1 MHRFD
6 DRADAG
12 RQLGVALDALRD
24 AAPVVLGLPRGGVPV
39 GYAVARQLAAPLD
52 VIVVRKLGV
61 PWWPELAMG
70 AIGENGVRVVDAVLM
85 AREGVS
91 EAELESVERRERAVL
106 SSHIAHF
113 CGGRERVDVHGRVAV
128 VVDDGMATGLT
139 ARAACQVVRGLG
151 AARVIM
157 AVPVAPAQTVE
168 EFDAADSVV
177 CLATPISF
185 GAVGEYFRD
194 FLPTTDDE
202 VIRLLNA
209 AGQGVVGTRSSESRV
224 LPQDR
229 VALRRSIDRADGQ
242 MVGASLGEGDSA
254 KAVADVSAAAD

>member
-39 GYAVARQLAAPLD
+39 GYAVAQQLAAPLD

-70 AIGENGVRVVDAVLM
+70 AIGEDGVRVVDAALM

-91 EAELESVERRERAVL
+91 EAELESVERRERTVL
-106 SSHIAHF
+106 SSYIEHF
-113 CGGRERVDVHGRVAV
+113 CGGRDRVAVQGRVAV
-128 VVDDGMATGLT
+128 LVDDGMATGFT

-177 CLATPISF
+177 CLAAPSSF

-194 FLPTTDDE
+194 FSATTDDQ
-202 VIRLLNA
+202 VIALL
-209 AGQGVVGTRSSESRV
+209 
-224 LPQDR
+224 
-229 VALRRSIDRADGQ
+229 
-242 MVGASLGEGDSA
+242 DSA
-254 KAVADVSAAAD
+254 RLAGMRGWHGCH